1 MNKKS
6 SKFPDFSKITIEIAS
21 PESILQKSYGE
32 VVNPKTI
39 TYKTY
44 TPEAGGLFCERIF
57 GPVKD
62 FTCHCGK
69 YKGYDY
75 VGIVCDI
82 CGTEIVTKQVRRER
96 GAHIELVVPVVN
108 PCFLKETPNR
118 IATLLNITSAQL
130 EKIVYYEKY
139 VVLNPGMFAKEGVK
153 KMDFLTIDQYS
164 TYVCALA
171 EKNISPESPDYFVAK
186 SGGEA
191 IWQLLKELDIKKMYF
206 EIKEKVNDP
215 NKPASSEDRKKIN
228 ILRDFFSENG
238 QKVNKPEWMVFKILP
253 VLPADL
259 RPAVVVDRLVVAMD
273 VNELYKNVIIRNN
286 RLKKLISINAPE
298 SILRAEERMIQ
309 EAVNALING
318 TSGGTRN
325 NEVKKLKSLM
335 DLIKGKEGRFRQNL
349 LGKRVDYSGRSVIV
363 VNPLLKTYECGLPKN
378 MAVEIFK
385 PFIINKILERGL
397 VVSIIEAENIIA
409 LKKPVVYEI
418 VEELLPGF
426 AVMLNRAPTLHK
438 MSIQSFQPK
447 IVDSNAIQLSP
458 LVCAQFNADFDG
470 DQMAVYAPLNIKSR
484 EEAFLLTLSANNLF
498 KSFDGGPSF
507 VPNMEMI
514 LGLYFLTFDLH
525 KESQNNR
532 VFTSIDELLLALD
545 CKKVDLHDKIKMQLS
560 VKSTDK
566 HLVDTTVGRC
576 IFNSCCPKDYSFINE
591 TISSTNIKNIISDIV
606 NNYSTDVAM
615 ACIDKIK
622 ALGFKYAYES
632 GLSFKID
639 DLKIPAEKQKLI
651 AQAEKEVKEI
661 EQNYEV
667 GFIDKKEC
675 LNQIISVWM
684 RTVNVKMMMAT
695 TKMLNDEVKDGQFNS
710 VEMMLKSGARGS
722 KGQLL
727 QTCGMRGLIA
737 KSQKVSS
744 SESSII
750 ETPIKSNFK
759 EGLSVLEY
767 FVSTYGGRK
776 GMVDTALKTAEAGY
790 LTRKLVDVAQNVVVR
805 EHDCGTRHYIEIS
818 KIGDGN
824 KNIDDGEFKKI
835 LIGRICAKDVY
846 SLVSNVVIVHKN
858 EMFDSKSVDIILKE
872 GINSVYTR
880 SVLTCANEAGV
891 CALCYGKSFGFNC
904 LAQEGEPV
912 GIIAAQSIGEPG
924 TQLTL
929 NTFHVGG
936 VANSTIF
943 ESVKK
948 TNYDGYVAIYNLQT
962 VKKNN
967 KNVVVSTFCEIKIF
981 QDITNILQETF
992 YVPYGAVLC
1001 VADKQKVHKG
1011 DALYE
1016 IDPYSSTTIAIAEGV
1031 IEYKNFEGN
1040 IVLKTETNSV
1050 TNSKEHIVSKVI
1062 HNNNAH
1068 LILHTKDREYKYNVY
1083 ANTRILV
1090 DDGQKIQ
1097 EGDSLMR
1104 NLRKLVMS
1112 SDITGGLPRV
1122 SELFEAKSNNNP
1134 AILSDI
1140 GGVVKIGKFIKNNVE
1155 VIVES
1160 ITGNFSCQY
1169 LIPEKND
1176 ILVQDGDYV
1185 KSGTPLCVGNITASE
1200 IFKTKGFFAAC
1211 SFLLSE
1217 IKSVYRL
1224 QGIIIPNKHIE
1235 IIIKQMF
1242 SFVEIIDPGDTSFI
1256 KGEIVSRSKFID
1268 TNAKVFNQNVIIDN
1282 GDCDK
1287 YLNGETI
1294 STIELDYENFLLQ
1307 TAGKKIIEVRQHN
1320 PAKAKVVLL
1329 GISQVSLKSDS
1340 FLAAASF
1347 QFTADVLIN
1356 AAAKRKTDYLTGI
1369 KENVVVGHKIPAGTG
1384 FEKNIIAAA
1393 ENE

>member
-1 MNKKS
+1 MSRKS
-6 SKFPDFSKITIEIAS
+6 YKFPDFSKITIEIAS
-21 PESILQKSYGE
+21 PESILQASYGE

-44 TPEAGGLFCERIF
+44 TPENGGLFCERIF

-62 FTCHCGK
+62 FTCSCGK
-69 YKGYDY
+69 YRGYDY
-75 VGIVCDI
+75 IGMVCDV
-82 CGTEIVTKQVRRER
+82 CSTAIVSKQVRRSR
-96 GAHIELVVPVVN
+96 GGHIELVVPVVN

-118 IATLLNITSAQL
+118 ICTLLNLTSTQL

-139 VVLNPGMFAKEGVK
+139 VVINPGIFAKEGLK
-153 KMDFLTIDQYS
+153 RMDFISMEQYS
-164 TYVCALA
+164 KYLSELS
-171 EKNISPESPDYFVAK
+171 EKNISPGSPDFFVAQ

-191 IWQLLKELDIKKMYF
+191 IWQLLKDLDIKKMYF
-206 EIKEKVNDP
+206 ELKEKVNDA
-215 NKPASSEDRKKIN
+215 NKQASSEYRKKLN
-228 ILRDFFSENG
+228 ILRDFYSENG
-238 QKVNKPEWMVFKILP
+238 EKVNKPEWMVLKILP
-253 VLPADL
+253 VIPADL
-259 RPAVVVDRLVVAMD
+259 RPAVVVDRIVVAMD
-273 VNELYKNVIIRNN
+273 LNELYKNVIVRNN
-286 RLKKLISINAPE
+286 RLKKLIMLDTPDPITRGE
-298 SILRAEERMIQ
+298 KRMIQ

-318 TSGGTRN
+318 TSGGNLNPER
-325 NEVKKLKSLM
+325 KKYKSLM
-335 DLIKGKEGRFRQNL
+335 DLVKGKEGRFRQNL

-363 VNPLLKTYECGLPKN
+363 VNPLLKTYECGLPKG

-385 PFIINKILERGL
+385 PFIINKIIERGL
-397 VVSIIEAENIIA
+397 VVSVIEAENLIS
-409 LKKPVVYEI
+409 LKDPVIYEI

-426 AVMLNRAPTLHK
+426 PVMLNRAPTLHK

-447 IVDSNAIQLSP
+447 MIDSNAIQLSP

-470 DQMAVYAPLNIKSR
+470 DQMALYVPLSIRAR

-498 KSFDGGPSF
+498 KSSDGGPSF

-525 KESQNNR
+525 KEVKDSNR
-532 VFTSIDELLLALD
+532 VFSSVDELLLALD
-545 CKKVDLHDKIKMQLS
+545 GKKISLHDKIKI
-560 VKSTDK
+560 KTPTEK
-566 HLVDTTVGRC
+566 HFITTTVGRY
-576 IFNSCCPKDYSFINE
+576 IFNDCLPENYPFVNE
-591 TISSTNIKNIISDIV
+591 TVSSTNIKSIISELSS
-606 NNYSTDVAM
+606 NYDTDVAM
-615 ACIDKIK
+615 ICIDKIK

-639 DLKIPAEKQKLI
+639 DLKIPAEKREFI
-651 AQAEKEVKEI
+651 AQAEKEVNEI
-661 EQNYEV
+661 ENNYSL

-737 KSQKVSS
+737 KSQKMSS

-759 EGLSVLEY
+759 EGLTVLEY

-790 LTRKLVDVAQNVVVR
+790 LTRKLVDVAQNIIVR
-805 EHDCGTRHYIEIS
+805 EHDCGTRHYIKIS
-818 KIGDGN
+818 KIGNDN
-824 KNIDDGEFKKI
+824 KIIDDSEFKKTI
-835 LIGRICAKDVY
+835 MGRICAKDVY
-846 SLVSNVVIVHKN
+846 SLMSNDIIIHKN
-858 EMFDSKSVDIILKE
+858 EMFDTKAVDKIIKE
-872 GINSVYTR
+872 GINFVYTR
-880 SVLTCANEAGV
+880 SVLTCDNKTGV

-912 GIIAAQSIGEPG
+912 GVIAAQSIGEPG

-948 TNYDGYVAIYNLQT
+948 TNYDGQVAISNLQT
-962 VKKNN
+962 VKKDN
-967 KNVVVSTFCEIKIF
+967 KNIVVSSFCEIKIL
-981 QDITNILQETF
+981 QKITNILQETF
-992 YVPYGAVLC
+992 FVPYGAVLC
-1001 VADKQKVHKG
+1001 VSDKQEVHKG

-1016 IDPYSSTTIAIAEGV
+1016 IDPYSSTIIALAEGV

-1040 IVLKTETNSV
+1040 IVLKSEKNNV

-1090 DDGQKIQ
+1090 ENGQKIR
-1097 EGDSLMR
+1097 EGDSLMK

-1112 SDITGGLPRV
+1112 YDITGGLPRV
-1122 SELFEAKSNNNP
+1122 SELFEVKSNNNP

-1140 GGVVKIGKFIKNNVE
+1140 VGVVRIEKFIKNNVE

-1160 ITGNFSCQY
+1160 STGDLTCKY

-1185 KSGTPLCVGNITASE
+1185 KNGTPLCVGNITASE

-1217 IKSVYRL
+1217 IKSVYKL
-1224 QGIIIPNKHIE
+1224 QGIIIPDKHIE

-1242 SFVEIIDPGDTSFI
+1242 SFVEIVDPGDTSFI

-1268 TNAKVFNQNVIIDN
+1268 TNTDVFNKNVIVDN

-1287 YLNGETI
+1287 YSNGQTI
-1294 STIELDYENFLLQ
+1294 SAIELEYENFLLQ
-1307 TAGKKIIEVRQHN
+1307 TAGKDEIKVRQHK
-1320 PAKAKVVLL
+1320 PAMAKVVLL

-1347 QFTADVLIN
+1347 QFTADVLMN
-1356 AAAKRKTDYLTGI
+1356 AAVKRKTDYLTGI

-1384 FEKNIIAAA
+1384 FEKNIIMR
-1393 ENE
+1393 